1 MKYWKRRSHV
11 SCHTTTIVSYTT
23 RRPQNLGQHH
33 MVLFLFF
40 SLQSNYAKYVLGTKY
55 SLRLTP
61 IFLFFKITVTLEYQ
75 CSIYYFFHY
84 NTLIYWTSSNLTI
97 PLTTINKG
105 ILVND
110 TNFTIKINTINHF
123 LNNHAQ
129 TLNNYYLETEGV
141 VLLAL
146 PW

>member
-1 MKYWKRRSHV
+1 MQY
-11 SCHTTTIVSYTT
+11 
-23 RRPQNLGQHH
+23 L
-33 MVLFLFF
+33 LFF
-40 SLQSNYAKYVLGTKY
+40 PLLYPYIL
-55 SLRLTP
+55 
-61 IFLFFKITVTLEYQ
+61 
-75 CSIYYFFHY
+75 
-84 NTLIYWTSSNLTI
+84 SNLTA

-146 PW
+146 P